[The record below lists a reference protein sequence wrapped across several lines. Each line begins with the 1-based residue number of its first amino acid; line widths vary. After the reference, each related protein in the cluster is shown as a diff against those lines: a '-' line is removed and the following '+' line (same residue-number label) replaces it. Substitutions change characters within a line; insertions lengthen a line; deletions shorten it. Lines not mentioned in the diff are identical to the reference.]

1 MFLYDLRRVAVF
13 DVIILIFRI
22 FSVSGFNVYFKRST
36 KSSHCNKCFDL
47 FKFLIDKS
55 LSIKAV
61 YKVA

>member
-1 MFLYDLRRVAVF
+1 MFLYDRRRVAVF

-22 FSVSGFNVYFKRST
+22 FSVSGFNVYFKGST
-36 KSSHCNKCFDL
+36 KSSHRNKCFGL
-47 FKFLIDKS
+47 FIFLIDKS